1 MTAPQPGRWWPAP
14 QPEGMRSATIY
25 VPGSKSLTNR
35 HLVLAA
41 LAEGTSVIRGP
52 LISRD
57 TLLMAQA
64 LGELGVNVCPVGD
77 DGVNDWVIHGG
88 LHDGDGTI
96 ECGLA
101 GTVMRFV
108 PPLAA
113 LRTGC
118 TQFDGDTAASRRPMQ
133 PLLAALGAL
142 GVTVTGEA
150 VPFCVHGTGTVAGGS
165 VTLNAEAS
173 SQFVSGLLLAGSQF
187 TNGLRVQHQGGPLPS
202 RPHVTM
208 TTEALRDVGVMVDDS
223 SPDSWLVEPTE
234 LHQTDIEIEPDL
246 SSATVFLAAAVATG
260 TTVTIPGWPAH
271 TTQAG
276 DAAREMF
283 SAMGAQVALDRTG
296 LHCRGTGTITGITAD
311 LGRCGELTPVLAA
324 VAALADS
331 PSTFTGIGHLRGHE
345 TDRLSA
351 LARELTAVGCTA
363 TATKDTLEITPG
375 RLKPVD
381 FYTYDDHRIAQAG
394 CLLGLVVP
402 GMRIQ
407 NVATTAKTLPGFDV
421 MWSHFAAGHDV
432 VRAPRVTEADVL
444 PTSDTLPDADTKDH
458 MPPGRKGTRGPGL

>member
-1 MTAPQPGRWWPAP
+1 MADAETGPWWRAPQPD
-14 QPEGMRSATIY
+14 GMRHCVVHI
-25 VPGSKSLTNR
+25 PGSKSLTNR
-35 HLVLAA
+35 HVVLAA

-57 TLLMAQA
+57 TLLMARA
-64 LGELGVNVCPVGD
+64 LGELGADVSQVGD
-77 DGVNDWVIHGG
+77 DGFSDWVIQGG
-88 LHDGDGTI
+88 VRDGDGTI

-113 LRTGC
+113 LRTGL
-118 TQFDGDTAASRRPMQ
+118 TRFVGDTAASRRPMR
-133 PLLAALGAL
+133 PLLDALRAL
-142 GVTVTGEA
+142 GVAVTGDR
-150 VPFCVHGTGTVAGGS
+150 VPFSVRGTGGVTGGV

-187 TNGLRVQHQGGPLPS
+187 TEGLRLRHEGGALPS

-208 TTEALRDVGVMVDDS
+208 TAEALRDVGVMVDDS

-234 LHQTDIEIEPDL
+234 LHQTDVEVEPDL
-246 SSATVFLAAAVATG
+246 SSATVFLAAAVVTG

-276 DAAREMF
+276 DAARELF
-283 SAMGAQVALDRTG
+283 SAMGAEVALDRTG
-296 LHCRGTGTITGITAD
+296 LQCRGTGSISGITAD
-311 LGRCGELTPVLAA
+311 LSRCGELTPVLAA
-324 VAALADS
+324 VAAVADS

-345 TDRLSA
+345 TDRLTA

-363 TATKDTLEITPG
+363 TATDDSLEITPG
-375 RLKPVD
+375 RLRAAD
-381 FYTYDDHRIAQAG
+381 FHTYADHRIAQAG

-402 GMRIQ
+402 GIRIE

-421 MWSHFAAGHDV
+421 MWAQFAAGADV
-432 VRAPRVTEADVL
+432 VQAPRVTEADVL
-444 PTSDTLPDADTKDH
+444 PTSDTLPGHTGGPAA
-458 MPPGRKGTRGPGL
+458 PNRRGNCGKPQP